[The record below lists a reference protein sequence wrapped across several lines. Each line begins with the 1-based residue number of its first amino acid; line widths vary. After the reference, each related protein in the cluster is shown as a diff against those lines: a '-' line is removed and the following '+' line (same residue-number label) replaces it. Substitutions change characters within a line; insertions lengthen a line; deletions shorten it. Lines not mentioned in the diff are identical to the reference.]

1 MNYLITGGTG
11 FIGSRFI
18 KTLSSKKDFVIILS
32 RKKTGEVNNCRV
44 IDTLSLGTVNKLDF

>member
-44 IDTLSLGTVNKLDF
+44 IDTLSLGTVNKLGF